1 MDDGVALT
9 FMVTGFS
16 ERGEREREERQ
27 ERERG
32 GWMGKYGCRDY

>member
-16 ERGEREREERQ
+16 ERGERERRETG
-27 ERERG
+27 ERER